1 MPVAWGSAHW
11 CLNFGVFSCVPQLIY
26 AAFADGLLL
35 GSFFKRCSGWMFI
48 VVWEIWWWWKVTL
61 NTGSWRILKHKG
73 EKGFG
78 LDEKECDTWASSCDF
93 CQQTSDWWGFQYR
106 DWLLSCLPR
115 KIYHYKWIL
124 YKNRKISNFIFNK
137 HLQLWCICS
146 SHTDVMWALSAS
158 ERISSSWWK
167 LMKWNETVYS
177 LKNFQ

>member
-35 GSFFKRCSGWMFI
+35 GSFFQTLLHLWMDVHCCLRNM
-48 VVWEIWWWWKVTL
+48 VVMEGNFKH
-61 NTGSWRILKHKG
+61 RILKHKG

>member
-1 MPVAWGSAHW
+1 MDVRC
-11 CLNFGVFSCVPQLIY
+11 CLRNMVVMEGNF
-26 AAFADGLLL
+26 
-35 GSFFKRCSGWMFI
+35 KH
-48 VVWEIWWWWKVTL
+48 
-61 NTGSWRILKHKG
+61 RILKHKG

-93 CQQTSDWWGFQYR
+93 CHQTSDWWGFQYR

-167 LMKWNETVYS
+167 LMKWNETVCQNIH
-177 LKNFQ
+177 LKISSKNKHSEDVQFIDSSGSSCEA